1 MKKIQLTAAVILIFL
16 LSGTVG
22 FAQDFSQMEAL
33 LQRVEEKSSL
43 ADMDFSALVTMV
55 VEDPEKGIEK
65 MVVRQFMRDGGD
77 QFLLLIQEPSANKGQ
92 GHLRDGDNLWMYD
105 PTSRKFMHTSLKES
119 FQDSDARNSDFVG
132 ESFAS
137 SYRIEGYE
145 EGVLG
150 NFEVYIVDI
159 AAISEN
165 ASVPYSKL
173 WITKDSEL
181 ILKVEEYSL
190 NHRLLRTNLY
200 PKYAKVGNSVVAVQM
215 VFIDELVE
223 GQKTQMNVSE
233 ISTKDIPDHV
243 FTKAY
248 VERVSR

>member
-1 MKKIQLTAAVILIFL
+1 MKKIQLIAAVMLIIFL
-16 LSGTVG
+16 SGAVG
-22 FAQDFSQMEAL
+22 FAQDFSHIEGL
-33 LQRVEEKSSL
+33 LQRVEDRLNLENT
-43 ADMDFSALVTMV
+43 DFSALVTMV

-65 MVVRQFMRDGGD
+65 IVVRQFMRNNGD

-92 GHLRDGDNLWMYD
+92 GHLRDEDNLWMYD

-119 FQDSDARNSDFVG
+119 FQDSDARNSDFIG

-137 SYRIEGYE
+137 SYEIEGYE

-150 NFEVYIVDI
+150 NFQVYIVDVK
-159 AAISEN
+159 AISDN
-165 ASVPYSKL
+165 ASVPYSRL

-181 ILKVEEYSL
+181 VLKIEEYSL
-190 NHRLLRTNLY
+190 NRRLLRTNLY
-200 PKYAKVGNSVVAVQM
+200 PKYAKVGDSIVAVQM
-215 VFIDELVE
+215 VFIDELVQ

-233 ISTKDIPDHV
+233 ISTKEIPDHV